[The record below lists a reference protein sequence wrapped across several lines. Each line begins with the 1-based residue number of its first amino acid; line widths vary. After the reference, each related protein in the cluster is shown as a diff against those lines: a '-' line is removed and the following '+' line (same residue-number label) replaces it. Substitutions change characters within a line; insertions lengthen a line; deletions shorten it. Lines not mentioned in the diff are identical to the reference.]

1 MGVMEKEVK
10 IRAVKRKIQD
20 AVLGVIATA
29 GVLSVAMVAPNA
41 LQALKIF
48 GLDKKLIRHKK
59 RSISL
64 SRERLLQAGL
74 IEYKKDGF
82 LSLTKKGEY
91 KLDEMERK
99 NYVLEKPKRWD
110 GKWRVLIFDIKENRK
125 SLRDRIRATLMAV
138 GFIHLQ
144 DSVWVYPY
152 DCEDLVSLM
161 KVDFKIGNDLLYL
174 IVEKMEN
181 DFNLK
186 KRFGLN

>member
-1 MGVMEKEVK
+1 MEKEVK